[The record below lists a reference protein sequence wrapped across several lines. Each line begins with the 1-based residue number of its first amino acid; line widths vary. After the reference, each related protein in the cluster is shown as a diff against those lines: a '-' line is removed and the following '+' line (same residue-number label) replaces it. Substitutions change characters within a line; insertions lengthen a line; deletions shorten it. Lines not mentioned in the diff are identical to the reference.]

1 MDATQPSCAYGNYGK
16 ATSVGP
22 ERTRPS
28 CSKLKRIR
36 FSPTQL
42 RALETVFSETQYPDA
57 AIISALASRMN
68 IPMEKI
74 CTWFQNRRSRFRKES
89 KNGHIEMMRRQVFAT
104 NSNNNNQHVLTPPP
118 TALPSQQNPPV
129 PNTSPQA
136 QHQHQQPPPQPQ
148 QIQHQSTCMYSQ
160 LQVPTYDTQNITGAN
175 YSTVYPY

>member
-1 MDATQPSCAYGNYGK
+1 MDATQSSCAYGNYGK
-16 ATSVGP
+16 TANVGP
-22 ERTRPS
+22 ERTRSS

-42 RALETVFSETQYPDA
+42 RALETVFAETQYPDA
-57 AIISALASRMN
+57 AIISALAGRMN

-104 NSNNNNQHVLTPPP
+104 NSNNNSQHVLSPPP
-118 TALPSQQNPPV
+118 LPPQ
-129 PNTSPQA
+129 PNSAIPDTSPQA
-136 QHQHQQPPPQPQ
+136 QQQ
-148 QIQHQSTCMYSQ
+148 SCMYSQ
-160 LQVPTYDTQNITGAN
+160 LQVPAYDTPNVTGAN